1 MCLNTTS
8 MIKMPIAIM
17 TEAIITIVALLWSSD
32 QVGQD
37 TLLTNSLCTSAK

>member
-17 TEAIITIVALLWSSD
+17 TEAIITIVVLLWSSD

-37 TLLTNSLCTSAK
+37 TLLTNSLYTSAK